1 MGDPVLFQIG
11 AVSLGAALG
20 ALLRWQAGV
29 RMGAVAAGF
38 PLGTLAVNCVGGL
51 AIGVAY
57 AWLEQRPHEMWRLF
71 AVTGFLGGL
80 TTFSAFSG
88 ESLLLLQRR
97 EWALALAHSAAH
109 VVGALACTALG
120 FALMNSLLDSLVRDG

>member
-1 MGDPVLFQIG
+1 MSVALQAA
-11 AVSLGAALG
+11 AVGGGAALG
-20 ALLRWQAGV
+20 ALARWGTSLWLNPLW
-29 RMGAVAAGF
+29 RAGF

-120 FALMNSLLDSLVRDG
+120 FALLNALLRDG

>member
-1 MGDPVLFQIG
+1 
-11 AVSLGAALG
+11 
-20 ALLRWQAGV
+20 
-29 RMGAVAAGF
+29 
-38 PLGTLAVNCVGGL
+38 
-51 AIGVAY
+51 
-57 AWLEQRPHEMWRLF
+57 MWRLF

-120 FALMNSLLDSLVRDG
+120 FALLNALLRDG